1 MKEGSAMG
9 EKTDKMKLPVEQAEQ
24 VTGGTGKSD
33 DTYDDFRQH
42 FIGFSEGS
50 QSIDDA
56 YNQLDTG
63 HIGSEPELLHAPQGP
78 LEGLQALL
86 GSGLAPSPAPEPGPH
101 LP

>member
-1 MKEGSAMG
+1 MD
-9 EKTDKMKLPVEQAEQ
+9 EKANKAKLTVEQAEQ
-24 VTGGTGKSD
+24 VTGGTGKPD

-42 FIGFSEGS
+42 FIGFGEGG
-50 QSIDDA
+50 QNIEDT

-63 HIGSEPELLHAPQGP
+63 HIGSEPELNHAPQGP